1 MSDQGPE
8 RPLRSKKLILKISR
22 FFDYFFDFDISLM
35 SQQHERTHHW
45 FSALCLTGI
54 DYFSSLA
61 YQPGIALMAVGALAP
76 FASLLLVAIT
86 LFGALPTYI
95 EVTKRSFTGQ
105 GSIAM
110 LETLLS
116 GWTGK
121 FCVLGLIA
129 FAVTDFFITIT
140 LSASDAAAHIVEN
153 PYFSMILGPMGH
165 SALGISIF
173 LVFLLGVVF
182 YLGLKEAIA
191 IAVSLTIPFL
201 ILTAI
206 ITIYCFYVIF
216 QDPSLIHNWLQD
228 PVFKSDHATIFLVTL
243 IAFPKLA
250 LGLSGFETGV
260 SVMPIIHDD
269 RNPEKADHATTGFHR
284 IPVQRI
290 RGARKLLITAASIMS
305 VYLMG
310 SSIVTSVLLKQ
321 ADAADGGKASGRA
334 LSYLAHQY
342 LGNAFGTVYDGFTV
356 VILWFAGASAMA
368 ALLAIIPRYLP
379 RFGMAPR
386 WVELRKPLVTLV
398 TLIGI
403 VIILIFKA
411 NVNDQSG
418 AYATGVLAVILSAS
432 IAVALSLWKEYK
444 QEKRHSLRIRALYFV
459 LVSLAFVYTLL
470 DNIHERPDGLIIA
483 SIFFVV
489 ILLASSLSRWR
500 RAFELRV
507 ESHKFIDEES
517 EKLFEQIK
525 NKKIDLVPISF
536 GGESWFKRKQEKIQK
551 YYKENNDMAFLI
563 IKLRDDR
570 SAFATPL
577 EIRVSVLDDLPHQD
591 INQKTYLI
599 EVFGAV
605 AIPNTIAYISEQID
619 PIAIY
624 LGLARQNAM
633 YQALS
638 YVLFGEGEIGM
649 VTYKVL
655 VKYWESTKEDD
666 VRPVI
671 FLMSE

>member
-8 RPLRSKKLILKISR
+8 RPKPSKRFILKVSR
-22 FFDYFFDFDISLM
+22 FFDKFFDFDISAM
-35 SQQHERTHHW
+35 TQQHEKTHHW

-76 FASLLLVAIT
+76 FASLLLVIIT

-95 EVTKRSFTGQ
+95 EVAKRSFTGQ

-110 LETLLS
+110 LETLLT
-116 GWTGK
+116 GWTSK

-153 PYFSMILGPMGH
+153 PYFSAILGH
-165 SALGISIF
+165 SNLGISIF

-182 YLGLKEAIA
+182 YIGLKEAIA

-201 ILTAI
+201 ILTAVI
-206 ITIYCFYVIF
+206 IVYCSMMIF
-216 QDPSLIHNWLQD
+216 KDPSLFQNWLSD
-228 PVFKSDHATIFLVTL
+228 PVFKTDNTSIFLVTL
-243 IAFPKLA
+243 VAFPKLA

-260 SVMPIIHDD
+260 SVMPIIHDTKD
-269 RNPEKADHATTGFHR
+269 KENTDHSLTGFHLL
-284 IPVQRI
+284 PTKRI
-290 RGARKLLITAASIMS
+290 RGAKKLLITAASIMS
-305 VYLMG
+305 VYLLG
-310 SSIVTSVLLKQ
+310 SSLVTSILLKQ

-342 LGNAFGTVYDGFTV
+342 LGNTFGTVYDGFTV

-398 TLIGI
+398 TAIGI
-403 VIILIFKA
+403 LIIVIFNA
-411 NVNDQSG
+411 NVNAQSG

-432 IAVALSLWKEYK
+432 IAVSLSLWKEYK
-444 QEKRHSLRIRALYFV
+444 HEKKYSLRVKSLYFV

-483 SIFFVV
+483 CIFFVV
-489 ILLASSLSRWR
+489 IVFASSLSRWQ

-507 ESHKFIDEES
+507 ESHKFIDENS
-517 EKLFEQIK
+517 EQLFTTIQ

-536 GGESWFKRKQEKIQK
+536 GGESWFERKQEKIHK
-551 YYKENNDMAFLI
+551 YYKENNDLAFLI

-570 SAFATPL
+570 SQFVTPL
-577 EIRVSVLDDLPHQD
+577 EIKVSVMDSLPQNET
-591 INQKTYLI
+591 NQKAYLI

-638 YVLFGEGEIGM
+638 YVLFGEGEIGI

-666 VRPVI
+666 VRPMI